1 MKRFKIILL
10 FALLI
15 LAGTIY
21 AYSKAVPTVQ
31 QGDAAIEWAFTQAD
45 QHPEKLLI
53 SVIDSAQ
60 ETLDI
65 AIYSLTYP
73 DIVAAI
79 KKAAARGVSVRIITD
94 QSQSK
99 GKSQNEALKILGS
112 AGIPIKVNTH
122 SGLMHIKMTI
132 VDGKVATTGSFN
144 YSKAASTTND
154 EVLMVLRGKEVAQ
167 SFAAQFRAMWNDQKE
182 FIAVDRYIAMPEEA
196 AAPPGDVIFKSC
208 TEVKKAG
215 KAPIRLGDP
224 GYSSK
229 LDGDG
234 DEIACEN

>member
-1 MKRFKIILL
+1 MKHLKMILL
-10 FALLI
+10 FVLLI

-21 AYSKAVPTVQ
+21 AYTRAVPTVQ
-31 QGDAAIEWAFTQAD
+31 WGDAALEWAFTQAD
-45 QHPEKLLI
+45 QHPEKMLI

-99 GKSQNEALKILGS
+99 GKSQDEALKILGS

-132 VDGKVATTGSFN
+132 ADGKVATTGSYN

-154 EVLMVLRGKEVAQ
+154 EVLVVLRGEEVAQ
-167 SFAAQFRAMWNDQKE
+167 SFAAQFNAMWDDQKG
-182 FIAVDRYIAMPEEA
+182 FAPIDRYIAMPEA
-196 AAPPGDVIFKSC
+196 AASPFSSC
-208 TEVKKAG
+208 AEAKANG
-215 KAPIRLGDP
+215 KAPVHRGDP
-224 GYSSK
+224 GYNSK

-234 DEIACEN
+234 DGIACEN

>member
-21 AYSKAVPTVQ
+21 AYTRAVPTVGW
-31 QGDAAIEWAFTQAD
+31 GDAAIEWAFTQAD

-53 SVIDSAQ
+53 SVIDSA
-60 ETLDI
+60 EESLDI

-79 KKAAARGVSVRIITD
+79 KKAAAREVAVRIITD

-132 VDGKVATTGSFN
+132 ADGKVATTGSYN

-154 EVLMVLRGKEVAQ
+154 EVLVVLRGEEIAQ
-167 SFAAQFRAMWNDQKE
+167 SFAAQFDAMWDDQKG
-182 FIAVDRYIAMPEEA
+182 FATIDRYIAMPE
-196 AAPPGDVIFKSC
+196 DVSYKSC
-208 TEVKKAG
+208 AEVKKAG
-215 KAPIRLGDP
+215 KAPIRRGDP
-224 GYSSK
+224 GYSST

-234 DEIACEN
+234 DGIACEN